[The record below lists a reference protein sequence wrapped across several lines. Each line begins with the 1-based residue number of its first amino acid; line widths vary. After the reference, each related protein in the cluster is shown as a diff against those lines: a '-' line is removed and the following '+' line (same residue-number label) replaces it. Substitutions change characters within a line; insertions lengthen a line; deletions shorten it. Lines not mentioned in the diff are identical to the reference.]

1 MTKFL
6 SRELSDSMGEN
17 RKIMDEDI
25 IKILVVDDDEDDFV
39 LVRDLILEAA
49 QNHFTVDWVSTYEE
63 GLQEIEA
70 CRHHVYLLD
79 YRLGAGN
86 GLELLKEARALAC
99 KSPLILLTGQGDRD
113 VDMAAMAAGAAD
125 FLDKT
130 ELRGTLL
137 ERSIR
142 YALDR
147 KQAEEALKAMQ
158 QEVIR
163 IDKFESLSILAGGI
177 AHDYNNLLAAV
188 LGYTD
193 LVLMDMEPGT
203 PGHENKSHEDLTNAY
218 NAALQM
224 KDLTRRFLEISKGS
238 IPSFRSGSLEPLIKD
253 CVTRCAEG
261 FNGRFALHVP
271 DDLMPALFDYRQMA
285 RVFTNVCT
293 NGYESM
299 PEGSFLEIAARNVAL
314 ETENAMFHLA
324 PGPYVEV
331 TIEDKG
337 SCISEEN
344 LPRIMDP
351 YFTTKRMGIQKGMGL
366 GLTTAYAIV
375 KNHKGSLTVTSREG
389 EGTTVTIFLPAE
401 PQPATSN
408 E

>member
-1 MTKFL
+1 
-6 SRELSDSMGEN
+6 MG
-17 RKIMDEDI
+17 EDI

-39 LVRDLILEAA
+39 LVRDLILETA
-49 QNHFTVDWVSTYEE
+49 HGVFEVDWVSTYEE

-86 GLELLKEARALAC
+86 GLELLREAGALGC

-158 QEVIR
+158 QEVLR
-163 IDKFESLSILAGGI
+163 TEKFETLSILAGGI
-177 AHDYNNLLAAV
+177 AHDYNNLLAGIM
-188 LGYTD
+188 GYMD

-203 PGHENKSHEDLTNAY
+203 PGHENRVHEDLTLAY

-224 KDLTRRFLEISKGS
+224 KALTWRFLEISKGS
-238 IPSFRSGSLEPLIKD
+238 SPVFRNGSLGPVIEE
-253 CVTRCAEG
+253 CVNRCAEK
-261 FNGRFALHVP
+261 FQGRVALRMP
-271 DDLMPALFDYRQMA
+271 DDLWPAVFDDGQMV
-285 RVFTNVCT
+285 RVFTNVCI
-293 NGYESM
+293 NGYEAM
-299 PEGSFLEIAARNVAL
+299 PEGGVLAITVRNVAL
-314 ETENAMFHLA
+314 EKENTVFHLA

-331 TIEDKG
+331 TIKDKG
-337 SCISEEN
+337 SGISKEN
-344 LPRIMDP
+344 LPRVMDP
-351 YFTTKRMGIQKGMGL
+351 YFSTKQRGSQKGMGL
-366 GLTTAYAIV
+366 GLTTAYAIIQ
-375 KNHKGSLTVTSREG
+375 NHKGSLTVTSKEG
-389 EGTTVTIFLPAE
+389 EGTTVTLLLPAIGKAE
-401 PQPATSN
+401 LERS
-408 E
+408 